1 MVLNDWNRSRT
12 RSLKE
17 SAHTVTYNSPPRSKN
32 RRAQIARN
40 KDLIEAIN
48 EDKV

>member
-17 SAHTVTYNSPPRSKN
+17 SAHTVTYNSPPRSKK
-32 RRAQIARN
+32 RAQIARN

-48 EDKV
+48 EDRV